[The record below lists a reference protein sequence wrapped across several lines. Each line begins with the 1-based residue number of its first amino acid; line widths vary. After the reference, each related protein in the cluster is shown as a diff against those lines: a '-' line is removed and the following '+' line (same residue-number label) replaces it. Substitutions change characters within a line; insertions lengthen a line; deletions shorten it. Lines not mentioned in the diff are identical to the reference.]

1 MLVVSICEAK
11 RERNFACTGL
21 TFEDE
26 FVFIVS
32 YGVTYRFRT
41 VEIMEIVPVYNA
53 DARQSVGFSQPMTAK
68 SISWGSTMD
77 RRLLAVV
84 VRLSTSPRLCEKRFG
99 CRSDNERLAVHLK
112 SSDF

>member
-1 MLVVSICEAK
+1 MRNCMLVVSIFEGGS
-11 RERNFACTGL
+11 ERNFACTGL

-53 DARQSVGFSQPMTAK
+53 DARQSVGFSPCN
-68 SISWGSTMD
+68 
-77 RRLLAVV
+77 
-84 VRLSTSPRLCEKRFG
+84 P
-99 CRSDNERLAVHLK
+99 
-112 SSDF
+112 